1 MTDDEFAK
9 LQSGIKKIE
18 LDEIKSD
25 LKEIKE
31 MMKVISKQVAADKE
45 VAAVRTLRRL
55 EESRINQQIRQMSS
69 LAE

>member
-1 MTDDEFAK
+1 MTD
-9 LQSGIKKIE
+9 IE
-18 LDEIKSD
+18 LDEIRSD

-31 MMKVISKQVAADKE
+31 MMRIISKQVSSDQE

>member
-1 MTDDEFAK
+1 MTD
-9 LQSGIKKIE
+9 IE
-18 LDEIKSD
+18 LDEIRSD

-31 MMKVISKQVAADKE
+31 MMRIISKQVGSDQE

>member
-1 MTDDEFAK
+1 MTD
-9 LQSGIKKIE
+9 IE
-18 LDEIKSD
+18 LDEIRSD

-31 MMKVISKQVAADKE
+31 MMRIISKQVGSDQE

-55 EESRINQQIRQMSS
+55 EESRINQQIRQMNS